1 MSHPYEEFE
10 ADPLWQVV
18 EDAVRDLVTN
28 GDVCEQTS
36 RAYIVGYFSEK
47 HPESGEPIISRK
59 GSLVA

>member
-36 RAYIVGYFSEK
+36 WAYIVGY
-47 HPESGEPIISRK
+47 
-59 GSLVA
+59 LVKNIRNPASP